1 MGKNYLLGL
10 IWILVA
16 GAGQGSFALPMK
28 FMRRWKWEHVWLV
41 YSFFA
46 FILLPLVIAL
56 LTVPSLGEVYA
67 KSPARVV
74 LIAGLFGGAWG
85 VGSVFFGLG
94 VDALGM
100 ALGFSIMTGL
110 YTALGALI
118 PLLALTPDLVW
129 TRDGLLIVA
138 GNAVTII
145 GVIVCAVAGD
155 RRDKQMGGQGVN
167 AEALNPRTSFATG
180 MAICVASGVFS
191 AAFNFSYAFGKPI
204 AETAQGLGASPK
216 NALNALW
223 LIALPAGGIVNI
235 GYCLHLARRR
245 KSWELFWRQTAA
257 SDWVNAA
264 AMAVLWTGSVI
275 VYGWGADLM
284 GRLGPSLGWSLWNAF
299 LMLTT
304 LICGLL
310 TREWAGASANS
321 LRWLIAG
328 IAVLI
333 LGAALLGVGGAGA

>member
-10 IWILVA
+10 IWILAA

-28 FMRRWKWEHVWLV
+28 FMRRWKWEHIWLV

-67 KSPARVV
+67 KSPARVMW
-74 LIAGLFGGAWG
+74 IAGLFGGAWG
-85 VGSVFFGLG
+85 IGSVFFGLG

>member
-1 MGKNYLLGL
+1 MEKNYLVGL
-10 IWILVA
+10 IWILAA
-16 GAGQGSFALPMK
+16 GAGQGSFTLPMK

-46 FILLPLVIAL
+46 FILLPLVIAI

-67 KSPARVV
+67 KSPARV
-74 LIAGLFGGAWG
+74 IWMAALFGGAWG

-129 TRDGLLIVA
+129 TRDGLFIVA
-138 GNAVTII
+138 GNAVTIA
-145 GVIVCAVAGD
+145 GVAVCAVAGD
-155 RRDKQMGGQGVN
+155 RRDKQAGGAGASAEGRNPGV
-167 AEALNPRTSFATG
+167 SFATG
-180 MAICVASGVFS
+180 LAICIAAGVFS

-204 AETAQGLGASPK
+204 AETAQGLGATPK

-235 GYCLHLARRR
+235 VYCLHLARRR
-245 KSWELFWRQTAA
+245 KTWALLWRGTAA
-257 SDWVNAA
+257 ADWLYAA
-264 AMAVLWTGSVI
+264 AVAVFW
-275 VYGWGADLM
+275 D
-284 GRLGPSLGWSLWNAF
+284 RL
-299 LMLTT
+299 
-304 LICGLL
+304 
-310 TREWAGASANS
+310 
-321 LRWLIAG
+321 
-328 IAVLI
+328 
-333 LGAALLGVGGAGA
+333 

>member
-1 MGKNYLLGL
+1 MEKNYLVGL

-16 GAGQGSFALPMK
+16 GAGQGSFTLPMK

-41 YSFFA
+41 YSFLA
-46 FILLPLVIAL
+46 FIFLPLVIAI
-56 LTVPSLGEVYA
+56 LTVPSIGEVYA
-67 KSPARVV
+67 KSPAQVMWM
-74 LIAGLFGGAWG
+74 AALFGGAWG

-129 TRDGLLIVA
+129 TRDGLFIVA
-138 GNAVTII
+138 GNAVTIA
-145 GVIVCAVAGD
+145 GVVVCAVAGD
-155 RRDKQMGGQGVN
+155 RRDKQSGGQGAN
-167 AEALNPRTSFATG
+167 AESLNPGVSFAAG
-180 MAICVASGVFS
+180 LAICIAAGVFS
-191 AAFNFSYAFGKPI
+191 AAFNLSYAFGKPI
-204 AETAQGLGASPK
+204 AETAQELGASPK

-223 LIALPAGGIVNI
+223 LIALPAGGVVNI

-245 KSWELFWRQTAA
+245 KSWELLWRGTAA
-257 SDWVNAA
+257 VDWLNASVMA
-264 AMAVLWTGSVI
+264 ALWTGSVI
-275 VYGWGADLM
+275 IYGWGADLM

-299 LMLTT
+299 LILTT

-310 TREWAGASANS
+310 TREWAGASASS
-321 LRWLIAG
+321 LRWLTSG
-328 IAVLI
+328 IAILI
-333 LGAALLGVGGAGA
+333 LGAALLGMGGAGA